1 MRIAYAGTPTFAVP
15 ALESL
20 IAAGHEIA
28 GVWTQPDR
36 PAGRGMGLAQSAVK
50 KAALQHQLTVH
61 QPASLNDE
69 HALAAV
75 QACGADAMVVAAYG
89 LLLPPVVLDTFRYG
103 ALNIHASLL
112 PRWRGAAPIHRALL
126 AGDRETGICI
136 MQMDAGLDTGAVL
149 MREAIAIQPQD
160 TTGTLHD
167 KLATLGA
174 RMIVAALR
182 AAETGSL
189 RPTPQSAEGVTY
201 AAKIAK
207 TEARIDWRQSA
218 EVVARQIRAFNP
230 FPGASARWRQ
240 TDIKLWR
247 ARVVPGRGEPG
258 VVLRMDGDAFI
269 VACGAGGAVAIEVVQ
284 RAGGKRLAASDFV
297 RGSNLVIGDRF
308 E

>member
-15 ALESL
+15 ALEGL
-20 IAAGHEIA
+20 IEAGYEIA

-36 PAGRGMGLAQSAVK
+36 PAGRGMSLAQSAVK
-50 KAALQHQLTVH
+50 KAALKHQLTLH
-61 QPASLNDE
+61 QPVSLNDE

-75 QACGADAMVVAAYG
+75 RACGADAMVVAAYG
-89 LLLPPVVLDTFRYG
+89 LLLPPVVLDMFRYG

-126 AGDRETGICI
+126 AGDRETGVCI

-149 MREAIAIQPQD
+149 MRETIAIQPQD

-182 AAETGSL
+182 GAEAGSL
-189 RPTPQSAEGVTY
+189 QPTPQSEEGVTY

-207 TEARIDWRQSA
+207 TEARIDWRQPA

-240 TDIKLWR
+240 TDIKLWQ
-247 ARVVPGRGEPG
+247 ARVVPGHGEPG
-258 VVLRMDGDAFI
+258 IVLHMDGDAFI
-269 VACGAGGAVAIEVVQ
+269 VACGADAVAIEVAQ
-284 RAGGKRLAASDFV
+284 RAGGKRLRAAEFV
-297 RGSNLVIGDRF
+297 RGANLAAGDRF